1 MAEKVFKFKGK
12 TMEEL
17 QKLDRNQ
24 FAELLNSGKRRSI
37 KRGIPENQKKF
48 MEKLE
53 KGISKIR
60 THRRD
65 IIITPNMVE
74 KTVEVY
80 NGKKFI
86 PVVITDEMLGYY
98 LGELVQTRKIASH
111 KGTGV
116 GATKSSKHQ
125 GKK

>member
-1 MAEKVFKFKGK
+1 MVEKVFKFKGK
-12 TMEEL
+12 TMEGLLE
-17 QKLDRNQ
+17 LDRNQ
-24 FAELLNSGKRRSI
+24 FAELLSSRKRRTI
-37 KRGIPENQKKF
+37 KRGISENQEKF
-48 MEKLE
+48 MEKLA
-53 KGISKIR
+53 KGKPKLR

-65 IIITPNMVE
+65 IIITPAMVG

-86 PVVITDEMLGYY
+86 TIIINEEMLGYY
-98 LGELVQTRKIASH
+98 LGSLVQTRKIASH

-125 GKK
+125 GKQ

>member
-1 MAEKVFKFKGK
+1 MVEKVFKFKGK
-12 TMEEL
+12 TMKEL
-17 QKLDRNQ
+17 LSLDRSQ
-24 FAELLNSGKRRSI
+24 FSELLNSRKRRTM
-37 KRGIPENQKKF
+37 KRGLPENQEKF
-48 MEKLE
+48 MAKLE
-53 KGISKIR
+53 KGKPKLR

-65 IIITPNMVE
+65 IIIIPAMVG
-74 KTVEVY
+74 KTVEIY

-86 PVVITDEMLGYY
+86 PIAITEEMLGYY
-98 LGELVQTRKIASH
+98 FGELVQTRKIASH

>member
-37 KRGIPENQKKF
+37 KRGIPENHKKF

-53 KGISKIR
+53 QGRPKIR

-86 PVVITDEMLGYY
+86 PITITGEMLGYY

>member
-1 MAEKVFKFKGK
+1 MVEKIFKFRGK
-12 TMEEL
+12 TIEEL
-17 QKLDRNQ
+17 QQLDIQQ
-24 FAELLNSGKRRSI
+24 FGELLKSRKRRSI
-37 KRGIPENQKKF
+37 RRGVPEHQTKF

-53 KGISKIR
+53 KGKPKLR

-65 IIITPNMVE
+65 IIITPNMIG
-74 KTVEVY
+74 KTIEVY
-80 NGKKFI
+80 NGRKFVPLI
-86 PVVITDEMLGYY
+86 VNEEMIGYY
-98 LGELVQTRKIASH
+98 LGEFVQTRKIASH

>member
-24 FAELLNSGKRRSI
+24 FAELLNSRKRRAI

-53 KGISKIR
+53 KGKPKLR

-74 KTVEVY
+74 KTVEIY
-80 NGKKFI
+80 NGKKFV
-86 PVVITDEMLGYY
+86 PITITGEMLGYY
-98 LGELVQTRKIASH
+98 FGELVQTRKIASH

>member
-1 MAEKVFKFKGK
+1 
-12 TMEEL
+12 MEEL
-17 QKLDRNQ
+17 LSLDRSQ
-24 FAELLNSGKRRSI
+24 FSELLNSRKRRTM
-37 KRGIPENQKKF
+37 KRGLPENQEKF
-48 MEKLE
+48 MSKLE
-53 KGISKIR
+53 KGKPKLR

-65 IIITPNMVE
+65 IIITPAMVG
-74 KTVEVY
+74 KTVEIY

-86 PVVITDEMLGYY
+86 PIVISEEMLGYY
-98 LGELVQTRKIASH
+98 FGELVQTRKIASH

>member
-1 MAEKVFKFKGK
+1 MVEKVFKFKGK

-24 FAELLNSGKRRSI
+24 FAELLNSRKRRAI
-37 KRGIPENQKKF
+37 KRGIPENQKNF
-48 MEKLE
+48 MKKLE
-53 KGISKIR
+53 NGKPKLR

-80 NGKKFI
+80 NGKKFV
-86 PVVITDEMLGYY
+86 PITITGEMLGYY
-98 LGELVQTRKIASH
+98 FGELVQTRKIASH

>member
-1 MAEKVFKFKGK
+1 MVEKVFKFKGK

-17 QKLDRNQ
+17 LELDRNQ
-24 FAELLNSGKRRSI
+24 FAELLSSRKRRTI
-37 KRGIPENQKKF
+37 KRGISENQEKF
-48 MEKLE
+48 MEKLA
-53 KGISKIR
+53 KGKPKLR

-65 IIITPNMVE
+65 IIITPAMVG

-86 PVVITDEMLGYY
+86 TIIINEEMLGYY
-98 LGELVQTRKIASH
+98 LGSLVQTRKIASH